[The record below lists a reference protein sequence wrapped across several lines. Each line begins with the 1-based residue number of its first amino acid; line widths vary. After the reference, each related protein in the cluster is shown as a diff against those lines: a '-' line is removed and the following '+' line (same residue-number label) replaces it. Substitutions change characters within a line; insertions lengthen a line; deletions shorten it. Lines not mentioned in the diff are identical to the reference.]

1 MNNPGF
7 IDDLSR
13 RIADILPPG
22 ARELQ
27 RDVEKNVRAM
37 LHSTFARLDLVT
49 REDFEVQTRVLEH
62 TRAKLIALEKQVAEL
77 EARLDEKAQ

>member
-7 IDDLSR
+7 IDELSR
-13 RIADILPPG
+13 RIAGILPPG
-22 ARELQ
+22 ARDLQ
-27 RDVEKNVRAM
+27 HDMEKNVRAM

-49 REDFEVQTRVLEH
+49 REDFDIQTRVLEH

-77 EARLDEKAQ
+77 EARLGDKTQ